1 MRQVLNKRIG
11 TGAAYQMKNQSIA
24 VKTGTA
30 QIANLKGGGYLKG
43 NNNYIFSVVG
53 VTPAKHPRYCI
64 YITVKQPQRMSKPA
78 EVILSSI
85 FKPVMNRTILMS
97 KNGLSSS
104 TMIKI
109 PDLAGQNYKEA
120 EAIAQQVGFRL
131 VRIGSGD
138 KITKQS
144 YQVGQK
150 KQSGKLMLV
159 RTAGIIKCPNMKGWT
174 NDELQQF
181 ADLTGAKLSIKGTGA
196 VSKQSITVGET
207 VKSGT
212 KIKIQLKE

>member
-64 YITVKQPQRMSKPA
+64 YITVKQPRRMSKPA

-109 PDLAGQNYKEA
+109 PDLTGLSYKEA
-120 EAIAQQVGFRL
+120 ETIAQQVGFRL

-144 YQVGQK
+144 YQAGQK
-150 KQSGKLMLV
+150 QQSGKLMLV
-159 RTAGIIKCPNMKGWT
+159 RTAGIIKCPAMKGW
-174 NDELQQF
+174 
-181 ADLTGAKLSIKGTGA
+181 IK
-196 VSKQSITVGET
+196 
-207 VKSGT
+207 
-212 KIKIQLKE
+212 